1 LQGVCHSQGAGRQAR
16 AHVSNLNW
24 AELVGRQA
32 ARGARLHAPTRRLH
46 PTQQADRRLDCIQES
61 ATNCIKAFLVKSA
74 SLELLKSDKCLLESN
89 FISEVK
95 NGLRSKSESAR
106 HEFVK
111 VFVQFIR
118 SFRHV
123 FVRYWNVVIFFL
135 LWFSSYYDFP
145 CVFFSVILLAS
156 YFRLVAVY

>member
-1 LQGVCHSQGAGRQAR
+1 VFATVKELDAKH
-16 AHVSNLNW
+16 AHMCQISIELNSW
-24 AELVGRQA
+24 DAK
-32 ARGARLHAPTRRLH
+32 RLEEPDYML
-46 PTQQADRRLDCIQES
+46 RLDAFTQLNKLIADWTAFDMRLASLLVYNCFFFLNNIDDLAIKES

-123 FVRYWNVVIFFL
+123 FVRY
-135 LWFSSYYDFP
+135 
-145 CVFFSVILLAS
+145 
-156 YFRLVAVY
+156 